1 MSATTRKK
9 KTAVSAKAPA
19 PPMTNQE
26 RFNKLRDR
34 IMEAGSILW
43 ETECRV
49 NVYEK
54 THLEVSAGGYVK
66 YDFHGCDTPAKIL
79 DGMRT
84 TLKGVVEGIKTRR
97 DELTEALSYTEDALE
112 V

>member
-1 MSATTRKK
+1 MTAKSRKK
-9 KTAVSAKAPA
+9 KTAVSAKPPA

-26 RFNKLRDR
+26 RFDKLRER
-34 IMEAGSILW
+34 IMEAGTILW
-43 ETECRV
+43 ETDCRV

-79 DGMRT
+79 DGMRA
-84 TLKGVVEGIKTRR
+84 TLKGVVQSLKERR

>member
-1 MSATTRKK
+1 MTAKSRKK
-9 KTAVSAKAPA
+9 PAAVAKAPA
-19 PPMTNQE
+19 VPLTNQE
-26 RFNKLRDR
+26 RYNTLKGHIIEL
-34 IMEAGSILW
+34 GTILW
-43 ETECRV
+43 EDECRV
-49 NVYEK
+49 NLYQR

-79 DGMRT
+79 DGMRI
-84 TLKGVVEGIKTRR
+84 TLKGVVEGIKARR

>member
-1 MSATTRKK
+1 MT
-9 KTAVSAKAPA
+9 KTARNGP
-19 PPMTNQE
+19 TNQE
-26 RFNKLRDR
+26 RFDKLRER
-34 IMEAGSILW
+34 IKDAGTVLW

-49 NVYEK
+49 NVYQG

-66 YDFHGCDTPAKIL
+66 YEFHGCDTPAKIL

-84 TLKGVVEGIKTRR
+84 TLKGVVEALKTRR
-97 DELTEALSYTEDALE
+97 DEINEALSYTEDALE

>member
-1 MSATTRKK
+1 MGAKSRKK
-9 KTAVSAKAPA
+9 KTAKAPA
-19 PPMTNQE
+19 PPLTNQE
-26 RFNKLRDR
+26 RFDKLRER
-34 IMEAGSILW
+34 IKEAGSILW

-84 TLKGVVEGIKTRR
+84 TLKGVVEGIKARR

>member
-1 MSATTRKK
+1 MGAKSRKK
-9 KTAVSAKAPA
+9 KHAETAKAPA
-19 PPMTNQE
+19 PPLTNQE
-26 RFNKLRDR
+26 RFDKLRER
-34 IMEAGSILW
+34 IKEAGSILW

-49 NVYEK
+49 NVYDK

-84 TLKGVVEGIKTRR
+84 TLKGVVEGIKARR